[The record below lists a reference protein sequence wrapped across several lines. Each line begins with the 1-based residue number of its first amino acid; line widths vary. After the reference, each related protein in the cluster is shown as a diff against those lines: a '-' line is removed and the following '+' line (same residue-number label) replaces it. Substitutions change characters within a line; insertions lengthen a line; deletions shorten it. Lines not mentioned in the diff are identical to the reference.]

1 MHISK
6 NVSIISCN
14 IFKKDKSGHFVLDF
28 FGSNPSKL
36 DQTWSN
42 WISKQSKNVTINNCH
57 TYKKVKNGRFIS
69 VQNRSNL
76 IKLDWL
82 QNWVWLGG
90 SFAVWLCALTQCI
103 LVKPIYSCSLERKK
117 DCKHFVSYKYW
128 IKKNLICRILLL
140 VHSGQKCL
148 GW

>member
-1 MHISK
+1 MAVSFLSK
-6 NVSIISCN
+6 I
-14 IFKKDKSGHFVLDF
+14 
-28 FGSNPSKL
+28 

-42 WISKQSKNVTINNCH
+42 WIIQESKMVTF
-57 TYKKVKNGRFIS
+57 KKKEKNGIR
-69 VQNRSNL
+69 
-76 IKLDWL
+76 L

-90 SFAVWLCALTQCI
+90 SFALWLCALTQCI

-140 VHSGQKCL
+140 VTPIYYIEVVITIPGHISKLLFELRCLCGFLAYVCLSEKKLFNGCTYQKML
-148 GW
+148 P